1 MEIEPISHTDTV
13 PTARRIARVDG
24 RSKAAKRVKELAA
37 SYIARLGGRNVDAA
51 TLAAIQ
57 KAAELAALAEELRGR
72 ALRGEAVDLGEMV
85 KVEGV
90 ADRAARA
97 LGLDR
102 LKRDN
107 DDRSLDEYLDTKYD
121 ADPTADVPDQPN
133 DVFGAEVAIA
143 DDTHAN
149 APAVDEGNGSD
160 SEAAA

>member
-1 MEIEPISHTDTV
+1 MSHTDTAPMV
-13 PTARRIARVDG
+13 RRIGRVDG

-37 SYIARLGGRNVDAA
+37 SYIARLGGRKVDAA
-51 TLAAIQ
+51 TLVAVR

-90 ADRAARA
+90 AGRAARA

-102 LKRDN
+102 VKCEN
-107 DDRSLDEYLDTKYD
+107 DDNSLTHFLDTKYGAD
-121 ADPTADVPDQPN
+121 AGVPDQPN

-143 DDTHAN
+143 DDTQAN
-149 APAVDEGNGSD
+149 AAAVDDGNGSD
-160 SEAAA
+160 NEAAA